1 MFKKLPVNEVHFV
14 IAHYCIAIILKTKK
28 KYTADIGYV
37 NIKFQIFISGV
48 VRESLVEK
56 EQLVRIL

>member
-28 KYTADIGYV
+28 KHNVDIGYV
-37 NIKFQIFISGV
+37 NIKFQIFIYCV
-48 VRESLVEK
+48 VRELIVEK